1 MKLTFDANNTK
12 VYDNILDQ
20 TQFKK
25 VFDFMNFVP
34 MVHKRSHGEWTVSY
48 THLTLPTTPYV

>member
-25 VFDFMNFVP
+25 LFNFI
-34 MVHKRSHGEWTVSY
+34 
-48 THLTLPTTPYV
+48 

>member
-25 VFDFMNFVP
+25 VFDLMNFVP
-34 MVHKRSHGEWTVSY
+34 IVQKRYHCEWNR
-48 THLTLPTTPYV
+48 